1 MLGLDFG
8 TTNSAIAVAPAGAPP
23 RLATFGEDATF
34 RSILHVGPAEPGDD
48 GLPPR
53 ITAGAAAVRSWV
65 ETCGRGRLVQSIKA
79 HLASRLFTITRAKG
93 AVSS

>member
-8 TTNSAIAVAPAGAPP
+8 RTNSAIAVAPAGAPP

-34 RSILHVGPAEPGDD
+34 RSILHVDPAEPATTDCRRASR
-48 GLPPR
+48 P
-53 ITAGAAAVRSWV
+53 VRSWV
-65 ETCGRGRLVQSIKA
+65 ETCGRGRLVPSIKA
-79 HLASRLFTITRAKG
+79 HLASRLFTTTRAKG